1 MGRSIRHRRPRN
13 VRRGI
18 KTPKRANVGL
28 QVKQQWGEERKY
40 SFTGQ
45 SQHRNQITSTDGL
58 KLDKRVNAD
67 GTVTM
72 RWVDNDQPNVNS
84 NRKLYP
90 VQKVGN
96 SRRRR

>member
-1 MGRSIRHRRPRN
+1 
-13 VRRGI
+13 
-18 KTPKRANVGL
+18 
-28 QVKQQWGEERKY
+28 
-40 SFTGQ
+40 
-45 SQHRNQITSTDGL
+45 
-58 KLDKRVNAD
+58 NAD